1 MKLKH
6 KRLVWVAAI
15 LAGLSFDILFWEK
28 PFGLNF
34 FIFITLVILGGLI
47 HFWLEEIHIP
57 WSSYLLIL
65 PIIFFAS
72 MTFVRAEPFTNLT
85 AVLVTMGSLTLLAM
99 TLRNGAWYQYRFRD
113 HFANFFKFFLN
124 GIIGGFLFFARV
136 KNKNIPSSTTKP
148 EDLAEPADSV
158 KSQTHAE
165 HDTSAQGH
173 PRLTKKAAP
182 YLRGILIA
190 LPILAILT
198 MLLASADPVFNDR
211 IQILFSWFSI
221 DSLGEIVFRLFYILV
236 LAYVILSVYFYSLF
250 KSQEWEAE
258 KEQGSKST
266 AILGF
271 IETGIILGSVNLLF
285 LGFVLLQFTYL
296 FGGQSNI
303 NIEGFTY
310 AEYARRG
317 FSELLAVAL
326 ISLFV
331 FYVLSMI
338 TKRETKTKQ
347 WTFSALGLVL
357 VGLVT
362 IILVSAYTRLTLYE
376 QAYGFTRLRTLT
388 HVFMIWTGLLLAG
401 TAVLDIMKKMDRMAL
416 ILIVMIFGFGLSISL
431 LNIDQFI
438 VQQNISRSLSN
449 GQEERSVP
457 LDTGYLYTL
466 STDAIPPLV
475 EFFQDPNT
483 PQDLKDDI
491 GSVLACRAAI
501 PGRHHPRPWTSWH
514 YSYSQANDLLNDLSG
529 ELSDYP
535 VTEDQGWYVE
545 INGERKPCLGD
556 SVLFFD

>member
-1 MKLKH
+1 MKLKNKH
-6 KRLVWVAAI
+6 IVWIAAI

-28 PFGLNF
+28 PFGINF
-34 FIFITLVILGGLI
+34 FIFTLLIVFGGLI
-47 HFWLEEIHIP
+47 PFWMEKIRIP
-57 WSSYLLIL
+57 WQSYLLIL
-65 PIIFFAS
+65 PAGFFAG
-72 MTFVRAEPFTNLT
+72 MTFFRAEPFT
-85 AVLVTMGSLTLLAM
+85 VLISVSITLGSLILLAM
-99 TLRNGAWYQYRFRD
+99 TLRNGAWYQFRFRD
-113 HFANFFKFFLN
+113 HFTNFFKFFLN
-124 GIIGGFLFFARV
+124 GIIGGVLFFTRV
-136 KNKNIPSSTTKP
+136 KSKNNLSSTTKS
-148 EDLAEPADSV
+148 EDLADAIGSD
-158 KSQTHAE
+158 KSQINAE
-165 HDTSAQGH
+165 NGTPAQDQQ
-173 PRLTKKAAP
+173 RFIKKAAP
-182 YLRGILIA
+182 YLRGILFA
-190 LPILAILT
+190 LPVLAILT

-211 IQILFSWFSI
+211 IQNIFSWFSI

-250 KSQEWEAE
+250 KSQEWEGE
-258 KEQGSKST
+258 KEQESKSNG
-266 AILGF
+266 ILGS

-285 LGFVLLQFTYL
+285 LIFVVLQFTYL

-338 TKRETKTKQ
+338 TRRETKSKQ
-347 WTFSALGLVL
+347 WIFSALGLLL

-401 TAVLDIMKKMDRMAL
+401 TAILDILKKMGRMAL
-416 ILIVMIFGFGLSISL
+416 ILIVMIIGFGLSVSL
-431 LNIDQFI
+431 LNIDRFI

-449 GQEERSVP
+449 GEEEGSVP

-475 EFFQDPNT
+475 EFFQDPDT
-483 PQDLKDDI
+483 PQDIKDDI
-491 GSVLACRAAI
+491 GGVLACRAAI
-501 PGRHHPRPWTSWH
+501 PGRHHERPWTSWH
-514 YSYSQANDLLNDLSG
+514 YSYSRANDLLNDLSG
-529 ELSDYP
+529 KLSAYP
-535 VTEDQGWYVE
+535 VIEDQGWYVE
-545 INGERKPCLGD
+545 INGERQPCLGD

>member
-1 MKLKH
+1 MKLKNKH
-6 KRLVWVAAI
+6 LVWIAAV

-34 FIFITLVILGGLI
+34 FIFINLVLLGGLI
-47 HFWLEEIHIP
+47 HFWLDEIDIP
-57 WSSYLLIL
+57 WTSYLLVL
-65 PIIFFAS
+65 PIVFFAS
-72 MTFVRAEPFTNLT
+72 VTFVRAEPFTNLT
-85 AVLVTMGSLTLLAM
+85 AVLVTLGSLILLAM
-99 TLRNGAWYQYRFRD
+99 TLRNGAWYQFRFRD
-113 HFANFFKFFLN
+113 HFTNFFKFFLN
-124 GIIGGFLFFARV
+124 GIIGGVLFFTQV
-136 KNKNIPSSTTKP
+136 KSKNNLSSTTKS
-148 EDLAEPADSV
+148 EDLADTSDSD
-158 KSQTHAE
+158 KSQTNAGNESPAQE
-165 HDTSAQGH
+165 HQ
-173 PRLTKKAAP
+173 RFTKKAAP
-182 YLRGILIA
+182 YLRGILFA
-190 LPILAILT
+190 LPVLAILT

-211 IQILFSWFSI
+211 IQNLFSWFSI

-236 LAYVILSVYFYSLF
+236 FAYVILSVYFYSLF
-250 KSQEWEAE
+250 KSQEWEGK
-258 KEQGSKST
+258 KEQGSQSN
-266 AILGF
+266 AILGS
-271 IETGIILGSVNLLF
+271 IETGIILGSINLLF
-285 LGFVLLQFTYL
+285 LVFVILQFTYL

-338 TKRETKTKQ
+338 TRRETKTKQ
-347 WTFSALGLVL
+347 WTFSALGLLL

-401 TAVLDIMKKMDRMAL
+401 TAVLDILKKMDRMAL
-416 ILIVMIFGFGLSISL
+416 ILIVMIFGFGLSVSL
-431 LNIDQFI
+431 LNVDQFI

-449 GQEERSVP
+449 GGGEGSVP

-475 EFFQDPNT
+475 EFFQDPDT
-483 PQDLKDDI
+483 PEDIKDDI
-491 GSVLACRAAI
+491 GGVLACRAAI
-501 PGRHHPRPWTSWH
+501 PGRHHERPWTSWH
-514 YSYSQANDLLNDLSG
+514 YSFSRANDLLNDLSG

-535 VTEDQGWYVE
+535 VIEDQGWYVE
-545 INGERKPCLGD
+545 INGERQPCLGD